1 MALNQRLKSLRLERQ
16 VTQKRIAEAI
26 GINTATVQK
35 FEYGTAKPKFET
47 LIKLA
52 DFFDVS
58 LDYLACRTDNP
69 KMA

>member
-1 MALNQRLKSLRLERQ
+1 MAMNQRLKELRLAKK
-16 VTQKRIAEAI
+16 VTQRDIAI
-26 GINTATVQK
+26 GIGVATRNVQN

-52 DFFDVS
+52 DFFNVS

>member
-26 GINTATVQK
+26 GINTANVQK

-52 DFFDVS
+52 DFFNVS